1 MNNSNKLILA
11 PKENRSLLLTKSL
24 KTQIVI
30 PQEATFSLIYV
41 GGEDLCLDCLLTGEK
56 ARFEVQCVYLA
67 DAITHPD
74 IQISVT
80 HSANNTSSYQ
90 TIRGVLANQAKAS
103 FTGTI
108 TVPKGLSGIEGH
120 QKHQAIMLSDNAVVK
135 ATPQL
140 FVNSEDASCSHGN
153 TVGFL
158 DQEALFYLQSRGLDL
173 PTAKQLLIKGFL
185 CQDLPKEAVSLIT
198 KWTEKNV

>member
-30 PQEATFSLIYV
+30 PQEASFSLICV
-41 GGEDLCLDCLLTGEK
+41 GGNDLCLDCLLTGEK
-56 ARFEVQCVYLA
+56 ASFQVQCVYLA
-67 DAITHPD
+67 DAKTHPD

-80 HSANNTSSYQ
+80 HLASHTTSHQ
-90 TIRGVLANQAKAS
+90 IIRGVLANQAKAS

-108 TVPKGLSGIEGH
+108 TVPQGLSDIQGH
-120 QKHQAIMLSDNAVVK
+120 QKHQALMLSNSAVVR

-185 CQDLPKEAVSLIT
+185 CQDLPKESLSLIN